1 MPVQKRTN
9 SLDWNDLRYLLELSR
24 QGSLSGAARALG
36 VNHATVGR
44 RLAALEQQ
52 LGAALTERA
61 GRQWRLT
68 ALGQEALAAASRIEE
83 PALQIERLAAGR
95 HDSFG
100 GHLRLTGTEGAAM
113 LLLVPALLDLRRR
126 HPGLT
131 VTLLTDHKPLSLARR
146 EADLALRWARPRG
159 GELYARKL
167 GDVPFRL
174 YAKDGAWD
182 GFQTGSLPLP
192 TLGYDESLDDLPEQR
207 WLLKQP
213 ERFRFVLRCNS
224 MPVLLSALRAGLGA
238 GLLPDFAARQWP
250 DLIPLEKAPALSRE
264 LWLVRHKDTRQA
276 PRLRAAA
283 DAIAESVT
291 RLLKS

>member
-1 MPVQKRTN
+1 MPVHKRTN

-44 RLAALEQQ
+44 RLDALEQQ

-95 HDSFG
+95 NASYG

-113 LLLVPALLDLRRR
+113 LLLVPALLELRRR

-167 GDVPFRL
+167 GEVPFRL
-174 YAKDGAWD
+174 YARD
-182 GFQTGSLPLP
+182 GFQASTQPLP
-192 TLGYDESLDDLPEQR
+192 TLGYDESLDELPEQR

-213 ERFRFVLRCNS
+213 ERFRFVFRCNS

-238 GLLPDFAARQWP
+238 GLLPEFAARQWP
-250 DLIPLEKAPALSRE
+250 DLVPLEKAPALSRE

>member
-44 RLAALEQQ
+44 RLDALEQQ

-68 ALGQEALAAASRIEE
+68 ALGQEALAAAARIEE

-95 HDSFG
+95 NASYG

-113 LLLVPALLDLRRR
+113 LLLVPALLELRRR

-167 GDVPFRL
+167 GEVPFRL
-174 YAKDGAWD
+174 YARD
-182 GFQTGSLPLP
+182 GFQANAQPLP
-192 TLGYDESLDDLPEQR
+192 TLGYDESLDELPEQR

-213 ERFRFVLRCNS
+213 ERFRFVFRCNS

-238 GLLPDFAARQWP
+238 GLLPEFAARQWP
-250 DLIPLEKAPALSRE
+250 DLVPLEKAPALSRE

-283 DAIAESVT
+283 DAIAEAVT
-291 RLLKS
+291 RQLRA

>member
-44 RLAALEQQ
+44 RLDALEQQ

-68 ALGQEALAAASRIEE
+68 ALGQEALAAAARIEE

-95 HDSFG
+95 NAGYG

-113 LLLVPALLDLRRR
+113 LLLVPALLELRRR

-167 GDVPFRL
+167 GEIPFRL
-174 YAKDGAWD
+174 YARD
-182 GFQTGSLPLP
+182 GFQASSQPLP
-192 TLGYDESLDDLPEQR
+192 TLGYDESLDELPEQR

-213 ERFRFVLRCNS
+213 DRFRFVFRCNS
-224 MPVLLSALRAGLGA
+224 MPVLLSALRAGIGA
-238 GLLPDFAARQWP
+238 GLLPEFAARQWP
-250 DLIPLEKAPALSRE
+250 DLVPLEKAPALSRE

-283 DAIAESVT
+283 DAIAESIV
-291 RLLKS
+291 RQLKQSEI

>member
-1 MPVQKRTN
+1 MPVHKRTN

-44 RLAALEQQ
+44 RLDALEQQ

-95 HDSFG
+95 NASYG

-113 LLLVPALLDLRRR
+113 LLLVPALLELRRR

-167 GDVPFRL
+167 GEVPFRL
-174 YAKDGAWD
+174 YARD
-182 GFQTGSLPLP
+182 GFQASTQPLP
-192 TLGYDESLDDLPEQR
+192 TLGYDESLDELPEQR

-213 ERFRFVLRCNS
+213 ERFRFVFRCNS

-238 GLLPDFAARQWP
+238 GLLPEFAARQWP
-250 DLIPLEKAPALSRE
+250 DLVPLEKAPALSRE

-283 DAIAESVT
+283 DAIAEAVT
-291 RLLKS
+291 RQLRA

>member
-44 RLAALEQQ
+44 RLDALEQQ

-68 ALGQEALAAASRIEE
+68 ALGQEALAAAARIEE

-95 HDSFG
+95 NASYG

-113 LLLVPALLDLRRR
+113 LLLVPALLELRRR

-167 GDVPFRL
+167 GEVPFRL
-174 YAKDGAWD
+174 YARD
-182 GFQTGSLPLP
+182 GFQASAQPLP
-192 TLGYDESLDDLPEQR
+192 TLGYDESLDELPEQR

-213 ERFRFVLRCNS
+213 ERFRFVFRCNS

-238 GLLPDFAARQWP
+238 GLLPEFAARQWP
-250 DLIPLEKAPALSRE
+250 DLVPLEKAPALSRE

>member
-1 MPVQKRTN
+1 MTVQKRTN

-44 RLAALEQQ
+44 RLDALEQQ

-95 HDSFG
+95 NASYG

-113 LLLVPALLDLRRR
+113 LLLVPALLELRRR

-167 GDVPFRL
+167 GEVPFRL
-174 YAKDGAWD
+174 YVRD
-182 GFQTGSLPLP
+182 GFQASAQPLP
-192 TLGYDESLDDLPEQR
+192 TLGYDESLDELPEQR

-213 ERFRFVLRCNS
+213 ERFRFVFRCNS

-238 GLLPDFAARQWP
+238 GLLPEFAARQWP

-283 DAIAESVT
+283 DAIAESIV
-291 RLLKS
+291 RQLKQSEV

>member
-1 MPVQKRTN
+1 MPVHKRTN

-44 RLAALEQQ
+44 RLDALEQQ

-68 ALGQEALAAASRIEE
+68 ALGQEALAAAARIEE

-95 HDSFG
+95 NASYG

-113 LLLVPALLDLRRR
+113 LLLVPALLELRRR

-167 GDVPFRL
+167 GEVPFRL
-174 YAKDGAWD
+174 YARD
-182 GFQTGSLPLP
+182 GFQASTQPLP
-192 TLGYDESLDDLPEQR
+192 TLGYDESLDELPEQR

-213 ERFRFVLRCNS
+213 ERFRFVFRCNS

-238 GLLPDFAARQWP
+238 GLLPEFAARQWP
-250 DLIPLEKAPALSRE
+250 DLVPLEKAPALSRE

-291 RLLKS
+291 RQLRS